1 MLDSIII
8 LGIFFMLIIVIL
20 CTILY
25 LLGKLKSDLEYTME
39 VSEKQNEFIQ
49 DRLYVLEMKIDN
61 NINSSEDMIFNVVCG
76 KQ

>member
-1 MLDSIII
+1 MLDSII
-8 LGIFFMLIIVIL
+8 LGIFFILIIIIL

-25 LLGKLKSDLEYTME
+25 LLGKLKSDLEYAME
-39 VSEKQNEFIQ
+39 VFEKQNEFIQ

-61 NINSSEDMIFNVVCG
+61 SINSSEDMIFNIARG

>member
-8 LGIFFMLIIVIL
+8 FGIFFILIIL

-25 LLGKLKSDLEYTME
+25 LLGKLKSDLEYAME

-49 DRLYVLEMKIDN
+49 DRLCVLEIKIDN
-61 NINSSEDMIFNVVCG
+61 SVNSSEDMIFNIARG